1 MKVDGSPRRV
11 RTWRRSGYMDGVA
24 EREDL
29 RERGR
34 GHVVVPCSYGPKSG
48 FRRSKRRKYNK
59 SICQDGGEGGND
71 DKMLSSLFV
80 KSQRNAACDLIARVP
95 VRLNDPAATMPS
107 VRRESLT
114 TLPRDVLP
122 ASAAAHSRPLR
133 LPGHSCPSW
142 PPAYST
148 PAPSATA
155 TPPPLSPDLVPF
167 LRPRARTRG
176 NKLLSNILRQPP
188 IIRGGIPRNL
198 RFRFRLPGCAYPWP
212 WAMGHAHWLVVHTRQ
227 RAASPSPALPLSNLP
242 GSARS
247 LARMSTSAP
256 SPRGLCQ

>member
-1 MKVDGSPRRV
+1 
-11 RTWRRSGYMDGVA
+11 
-24 EREDL
+24 
-29 RERGR
+29 
-34 GHVVVPCSYGPKSG
+34 
-48 FRRSKRRKYNK
+48 
-59 SICQDGGEGGND
+59 
-71 DKMLSSLFV
+71 MLSSLFV

-133 LPGHSCPSW
+133 LPGHSCLPCRPR
-142 PPAYST
+142 PPLCRT

-155 TPPPLSPDLVPF
+155 TRPPVYPDLVPF

-198 RFRFRLPGCAYPWP
+198 RFRFRLPQVRLSM
-212 WAMGHAHWLVVHTRQ
+212 AMGDGSHGHWLGLHTRPH
-227 RAASPSPALPLSNLP
+227 AASPSPALPLPLP

-247 LARMSTSAP
+247 PAARMSASAA
-256 SPRGLCQ
+256 SPEDSERVLLTAWAARLRPDVC

>member
-1 MKVDGSPRRV
+1 
-11 RTWRRSGYMDGVA
+11 
-24 EREDL
+24 
-29 RERGR
+29 
-34 GHVVVPCSYGPKSG
+34 
-48 FRRSKRRKYNK
+48 
-59 SICQDGGEGGND
+59 
-71 DKMLSSLFV
+71 MLSSLFV

-133 LPGHSCPSW
+133 LPGHSCLPCRPR
-142 PPAYST
+142 PPLCRT

-155 TPPPLSPDLVPF
+155 TRPPVYPDLVPF

-227 RAASPSPALPLSNLP
+227 RAASPSPALPLSKPPRQRPL
-242 GSARS
+242 ARS
-247 LARMSTSAP
+247 HVHLRSVP
-256 SPRGLCQ
+256 PRTLPVSVV